1 MAIDPKLP
9 IPVYFQLKT
18 LLLEEILEGRY
29 GPDGRLP
36 TEHQLCERH
45 GISRTPVTRALSE
58 LATEGV
64 VIRHRRRG
72 TLRRGG
78 MPSRRRTAERG
89 RRGRF
94 Q

>member
-36 TEHQLCERH
+36 TEHQRQAAQV
-45 GISRTPVTRALSE
+45 SATRA
-58 LATEGV
+58 
-64 VIRHRRRG
+64 
-72 TLRRGG
+72 GG
-78 MPSRRRTAERG
+78 
-89 RRGRF
+89 
-94 Q
+94 

>member
-18 LLLEEILEGRY
+18 LLLEEI
-29 GPDGRLP
+29 PDGRHGAGRAAA

-58 LATEGV
+58 LAAEGWSS
-64 VIRHRRRG
+64 G
-72 TLRRGG
+72 TGG
-78 MPSRRRTAERG
+78 GG
-89 RRGRF
+89 RS
-94 Q
+94 